1 MSSTPRPRT
10 RTQGLLFG
18 VLALVLAL
26 CVWLPACSAQTKS
39 GKDKMD
45 KMASDPNKVLAKVN
59 GKAITQSDVEKA
71 AATEFQQLERECSN
85 NRHTLV
91 ENKLKQMVQDTMVEA
106 EAKTKGVS
114 KDQLIADATKAAPVT
129 DADVDKFYDENKA
142 QIPPNV
148 TKEQVVPRIKQ
159 YLEQQRQTEARTAFY
174 ASLETK
180 YKADYMMEAV
190 RVPVDAATYAAP
202 TEGPATAPIQIV
214 EFSDFQCPFCSRLLP
229 TLAQVKQKYGDKIHL
244 TFRQYPLPIHNNA
257 PKAAE
262 AALCANDQGKFWQMH
277 DAMFADQ
284 AGLAAD
290 GLKAKAAKI
299 EGLKTADFN
308 SCLDSGK
315 HAEEVKKDIAAG
327 SAAGV
332 NGTPA
337 MFVNGRFISGAV
349 PLDDIT
355 KVIDDELKHSGDKPA
370 AKS

>member
-26 CVWLPACSAQTKS
+26 CVWLPACSAQTKPA
-39 GKDKMD
+39 KDKAD

-59 GKAITQSDVEKA
+59 GKSITQSDVEKA
-71 AATEFQQLERECSN
+71 AAPEFAQLERECSN

-91 ENKLKQMVQDTMVEA
+91 ENKLKQLVQDSMVEA
-106 EAKTKGVS
+106 EAKAKGVS
-114 KDQLIADATKAAPVT
+114 KDQLIADATKAAAVT
-129 DADVDKFYDENKA
+129 DADVNKFYDENKA
-142 QIPPNV
+142 QIPPTV
-148 TKEQVVPRIKQ
+148 TKEQVTPRIKQ
-159 YLEQQRQTEARTAFY
+159 YLEQQRQNEARTAFY
-174 ASLETK
+174 TTLEAK
-180 YKADYMMEAV
+180 YKADYMMEPV
-190 RVPVDAATYAAP
+190 RVPVDAASY
-202 TEGPATAPIQIV
+202 TAPVQGPTSAPITIV

-229 TLAQVKQKYGDKIHL
+229 TLDQVKKKYGDKVKIV
-244 TFRQYPLPIHNNA
+244 FRQYPLPMHQNA

-262 AALCANDQGKFWQMH
+262 ASLCANDQGKFWEMH

-284 AGLAAD
+284 QGLAVD
-290 GLKAKAAKI
+290 GLKAKATKI
-299 EGLKTADFN
+299 AGLKADQFN

-337 MFVNGRFISGAV
+337 MFVNGRFINGAV
-349 PLDDIT
+349 PFEDVS
-355 KVIDDELKHSGDKPA
+355 KVIEEELKRGDKSA
-370 AKS
+370 SKS

>member
-39 GKDKMD
+39 GKDKM
-45 KMASDPNKVLAKVN
+45 ASDPNKVLAKVN
-59 GKAITQSDVEKA
+59 GKAITQADVEKA
-71 AATEFQQLERECSN
+71 AAPEFAQLERECSN

-91 ENKLKQMVQDTMVEA
+91 ENKLKQLVQDTMVET
-106 EAKTKGVS
+106 EAKAKGVS

-142 QIPPNV
+142 QIPPTV
-148 TKEQVVPRIKQ
+148 TKEQV
-159 YLEQQRQTEARTAFY
+159 RTTFY

-180 YKADYMMEAV
+180 YKADYLMEPV
-190 RVPVDAATYAAP
+190 RVPVDAASYTAP
-202 TEGPATAPIQIV
+202 TEGPATAPVQIV
-214 EFSDFQCPFCSRLLP
+214 EFSDFQCPYCSRLLP
-229 TLAQVKQKYGDKIHL
+229 TLQQVKQKYGDKIHL

-284 AGLAAD
+284 GGLAAD
-290 GLKAKAAKI
+290 GLKAKAGKI
-299 EGLKTADFN
+299 EGLKADVFN

-355 KVIDDELKHSGDKPA
+355 KVIDDELKRSGDKSA
-370 AKS
+370 SKS

>member
-1 MSSTPRPRT
+1 MSSTLPTRT
-10 RTQGLLFG
+10 RSQGLLFG
-18 VLALVLAL
+18 ILALVLAL
-26 CVWLPACSAQTKS
+26 SVWLPACSAQTKS
-39 GKDKMD
+39 GGKME
-45 KMASDPNKVLAKVN
+45 SDPNKVLAKVN
-59 GKAITQSDVEKA
+59 GKSITQGEVEKA
-71 AATEFQQLERECSN
+71 ASAEFQQLERECSN

-91 ENKLKQMVQDTMVEA
+91 ENKLKQMVQDTMIES
-106 EAKTKGVS
+106 EAKAKGVT
-114 KDQLIADATKAAPVT
+114 KEQLIADATKSAALT

-148 TKEQVVPRIKQ
+148 TKEQVVPRIRQ
-159 YLEQQRQTEARTAFY
+159 YLEQQRQTEARQAFY
-174 ASLETK
+174 SSLEAK
-180 YKADYMMEAV
+180 YKADYMMEPI
-190 RVPVDAATYAAP
+190 RVPVEAATYTAPVQGPSAAP
-202 TEGPATAPIQIV
+202 ITIV

-229 TLAQVKQKYGDKIHL
+229 TLEQVKKKYGDKVRIV
-244 TFRQYPLPIHNNA
+244 FRQYPLPIHNNA

-262 AALCANDQGKFWQMH
+262 AALCANDQGKFWEMH

-284 AGLAAD
+284 QGLAPDA
-290 GLKAKAAKI
+290 LKAKATKI
-299 EGLKTADFN
+299 GLKADQFA

-315 HAEEVKKDIAAG
+315 HADEVKKDIAAG

-355 KVIDDELKHSGDKPA
+355 KVIDDELKKTT